1 MSIGYSQ
8 FPAWITT
15 NSSNS
20 GNQVKTAGA
29 RTNNTS
35 ASVERVSNSSKQ
47 QVEQG
52 AAGLMKQIFSAKDT
66 NAAANT
72 PKHETKVDK
81 ENTLGLPVVVEI
93 DNVQVRTNNR
103 TDEEVIKELS
113 LKTCRSTMEIESEL
127 RRKYSN
133 KVGTSLNMN
142 A

>member
-8 FPAWITT
+8 FPTWITT
-15 NSSNS
+15 NSSNTANS
-20 GNQVKTAGA
+20 AKTSAG
-29 RTNNTS
+29 RTNNNS
-35 ASVERVSNSSKQ
+35 AAIEKVTTSSKK

-52 AAGLMKQIFSAKDT
+52 ASGLMKQIFSAKDT
-66 NAAANT
+66 DAAANT
-72 PKHETKVDK
+72 PKNETKVDK
-81 ENTLGLPVVVEI
+81 ENTLGLPFIVEI

-127 RRKYSN
+127 KRKYSN

>member
-8 FPAWITT
+8 FPTWITT
-15 NSSNS
+15 NSSN
-20 GNQVKTAGA
+20 GA
-29 RTNNTS
+29 KPVTNRTNMNS
-35 ASVERVSNSSKQ
+35 AATERISNSSKK

-66 NAAANT
+66 DKAANT
-72 PKHETKVDK
+72 PNHETKIDK
-81 ENTLGLPVVVEI
+81 ENTLGLPFIVEI

-127 RRKYSN
+127 KRKYSN
-133 KVGTSLNMN
+133 KIGTSLNMN

>member
-1 MSIGYSQ
+1 MAIGYSQ
-8 FPAWITT
+8 FSTWITSGSA
-15 NSSNS
+15 NSANV
-20 GNQVKTAGA
+20 QKTAAG
-29 RTNNTS
+29 RTNNNS
-35 ASVERVSNSSKQ
+35 ATLTKVATSSKK

-72 PKHETKVDK
+72 PKHETEIDK

-133 KVGTSLNMN
+133 KIGTSLNMN